1 MSAGLPK
8 RCLNCGAPLANG
20 GKYCHQCGQA
30 THTQRLTAKNF
41 VAEAFM
47 RLTRLNKGV
56 VFTCC
61 NLLVRPWHV
70 IADYIRG
77 RRVIYTDSVQLL
89 LVLTFLTVVL
99 GALGSMLGMPLPEE
113 TSHDESHIFDTAT
126 VVGFIADALTDMLL
140 TSTVVQYLLVFLPA
154 IPGLMLVN
162 RRKGEARYNIAE
174 YLLAAIYMSD
184 AVLLFQL
191 LVSPL
196 DMLLPS
202 FAVFLPYLYILA
214 AGTCG
219 VYKSLRHLGLTK
231 GRRILRVA
239 IFLLATIAFYALL
252 LIGAC
257 MIIVAILKIN
267 RPELFAQA

>member
-8 RCLNCGAPLANG
+8 RCLNCGAPLADG

-30 THTQRLTAKNF
+30 AHTQRLTAKNF

-70 IADYIRG
+70 IAGYIRG
-77 RRVIYTDSVQLL
+77 RRVIYTDPVQLL
-89 LVLTFLTVVL
+89 LVLTFLTV
-99 GALGSMLGMPLPEE
+99 ALGSMLDMPSPADAA
-113 TSHDESHIFDTAT
+113 HDEFHIFDTAT
-126 VVGFIADALTDMLL
+126 IGGNIADALTHTLL
-140 TSTVVQYLLVFLPA
+140 TSTVIQYLLVFLPA

-162 RRKGEARYNIAE
+162 RRKGEARYNLAE

-196 DMLLPS
+196 DRLLPTA
-202 FAVFLPYLYILA
+202 AVSLSYLYLLA
-214 AGTCG
+214 VGTYG
-219 VYKSLRHLGLTK
+219 VYKSLRHLGLSK
-231 GRRILRVA
+231 ARRILRVA
-239 IFLLATIAFYALL
+239 VFLLATVVLYAMLL
-252 LIGAC
+252 VAAGL
-257 MIIVAILKIN
+257 IIVSILKIN